1 MEHKKTAQKKQA
13 FYVFS
18 PDQLYWKRLVKPP
31 GLSFTMLIFSLIL
44 TVFSL
49 ALVVYF
55 LAKVGNFYL
64 TLLIRRTY
72 LVCEPNSNPQGPGA
86 EEP

>member
-1 MEHKKTAQKKQA
+1 MDNKKTAARKQQA

-18 PDQLYWKRLVKPP
+18 HEQLYAKRFISHP
-31 GLSFTMLIFSLIL
+31 GLSFTTLIFTMIL

-55 LAKVGNFYL
+55 LAKVGKYF
-64 TLLIRRTY
+64 RQTY
-72 LVCEPNSNPQGPGA
+72 TFN
-86 EEP
+86 